1 MRIGV
6 MANIQFSMFSSGVA
20 NTSIAVYELLA
31 ALGHTVELVNM
42 NTAAW
47 WDDCKGLE
55 SAFKVVALPD
65 ASGYDLLFEID
76 RLILLEKERKRIAAK
91 SVWILRHTFLVQE
104 MELCLYP
111 TVSTPKRELEGLHEV
126 WMFDTLAAEEG
137 ALQAVELLARCPVRV
152 IPYLWTPSIAATHLK
167 EIESPSWIAT
177 TVTELRSLEGKG
189 VLPKWKFHVTETNMS
204 NTSSTVIPLVVLR
217 EAKRQGISLGEWKI
231 HNSQALLQSQFF
243 KQNILAHCSD
253 LDVSG
258 TCVGRQR
265 CPEWTLQP
273 MSCVLSHLRFT
284 TLRPTLLD
292 VVWCGVPLVHNSA
305 ILKDVGCGLERLF
318 YPDNAIGE
326 ACQAIRRME
335 HDFVSMEGI
344 FAPGALDAVRGKI
357 GAQYTPS
364 SSASRAVWSGLI
376 GAKTLP
382 LVMNPVPAPAAEP
395 AAKGRVLRV
404 GFADMW
410 ENFNPAYNFFTL
422 MLGAAGAAL
431 DPPVEVVG
439 GPATA
444 ADTVVFFGPF
454 GESWKA
460 LPAEQPKIHFSGEF
474 TAPIEGPGVKLNLG
488 FHHFDML
495 ADDYLRFPLWILE
508 IDWFGAQADRI
519 VNPKPIPLAAC
530 TQVRAAELGRKKKFC
545 AFVVSNP
552 SNPVRNTAFQWL
564 SEYKDVDS
572 AGAVMNTMGPNL
584 FAGAGGGGGELKK
597 FEFLKDYK
605 FCLTYENTAGR
616 GYTTEKFLH
625 AKAAG
630 CIPIYWGDPMVER
643 DFCMGGAID
652 ARKVKTKE
660 ELIELVRT
668 VDENDSEWLKRYS
681 VPALDDYRVA
691 WCRRTMAEC
700 CRRIFKLGGFDTSG
714 MPRMLVGRAPAAAP
728 APAPAPSGRASTIET
743 PLMVTCVNRK
753 FLPSLQQWLISVGAQ
768 AKGMSGLSARVYIF
782 SDIPADT
789 LASLKEKFKFA
800 SFVPLPDSAPPEGA
814 FADFWKPQHYGW
826 KLWIYSQL
834 SKEAG
839 LAGRMVLYMDAGA
852 FLCRWPVAWLQKAQE
867 KGICFLEDPREENRR
882 WCSPEFC
889 AALKVTEAEL
899 GAQQTLGGLVAFRCG
914 ATSAPLF
921 DEALKLAYRREVL
934 AGEKWAGTAADGRP
948 YGHRHDQSI
957 LSILGRRAAVATEP
971 LDTVYCDKSLRKT
984 FNGGKCIY
992 VHRGQFAVH
1001 VPFSEGIDD
1010 AYVINLDRRADRL
1023 EKLWAS
1029 SPELQGRVERWPA
1042 VDGRALQM
1050 TPAIATFLKP
1060 NDFMWKKA
1068 ISGCA
1073 LSHLGLWW
1081 KLATETNEIESYLI
1095 LEDDVKFKEG
1105 WEKMWRQAVAG
1116 DAVPEDCDIIYLGG
1130 VLPPNRDGWNEK
1142 CKERV
1147 NDFFCRVKENTMWGQ
1162 DKPNRYFHFC
1172 AYSYILTKRG
1182 AQKVIDILR
1191 AGKGCWTS
1199 ADHVLC
1205 NPVDVLKAYVMDPI
1219 MAGCYQDDDPKYA
1232 TSQFNDFSRIDGFD
1246 SDLWNND
1253 ERFSEEERAMAVEGG
1268 ELDIKAVLADAM
1280 GRPAAAAPAV
1290 PAAPLT
1296 AKKCGGKP
1304 VITLPRQFLCMDRH
1318 ALKLEQLHEADWLMA
1333 LFGSPT
1339 LFSIDTVSPSS
1350 APPASPPVFILQKP
1364 HIEAATTLLARW
1376 SAAGAKFSILHMSD
1390 ETLDDPLDSYELPG
1404 CEKVL
1409 RFYLRNDVPC
1419 PEKVTTIP
1427 LGYHWTLREGSKN
1440 PLSLTP
1446 KLPFRELVWSFHG
1459 TNWRGRKE
1467 AVKPLIDLSGAH
1479 LAVFYEEWLGA
1490 EALGKE
1496 QYISTLLNSV
1506 FVPCPEGVNGET
1518 FRFYEALEC
1527 GCVPLIVRTDRNS
1540 AWVDWLQ
1547 EHMQIVDL
1555 PSWQA
1560 AATFVEHLLANKE
1573 KLEKYRDVVLGSWVK
1588 WRQQLLGEGV
1598 DWLT

>member
-1 MRIGV
+1 
-6 MANIQFSMFSSGVA
+6 MFSSGVT
-20 NTSIAVYELLA
+20 NTSIAIYEMLT
-31 ALGHTVELVNM
+31 ALGHTVDLVNM
-42 NTAAW
+42 NTTPW
-47 WDDCKGLE
+47 WDDCKGLQ
-55 SAFKVVALPD
+55 SSFRVVPISD
-65 ASGYDLLFEID
+65 ASGYDFLFEID
-76 RLILLEKERKRIAAK
+76 RLFLLEKDRKRIAAK

-104 MELCLYP
+104 MEWCLYP
-111 TVSTPKRELEGLHEV
+111 TVSTPKREFEGLHEV

-137 ALQAVELLARCPVRV
+137 ALQAVELLTRCPVRV
-152 IPYLWTPSIAATHLK
+152 IPYLWTPSIAATHTK
-167 EIESPSWIAT
+167 EIGSPSWIAT
-177 TVTELRSLEGKG
+177 TISELRSLEEKAAPPP
-189 VLPKWKFHVTETNMS
+189 PKWKFHVTETNMS

-217 EAKRQGISLGEWKI
+217 EAKRQGIPIGEWKI
-231 HNSQALLQSQFF
+231 HNSQALLNSRFF
-243 KQNILAHCSD
+243 KENILAHCSD

-258 TCVGRQR
+258 ACVGRQR

-284 TLRPTLLD
+284 SLRPSLLD
-292 VVWCGVPLVHNSA
+292 VVWSGVPLIHNSRP
-305 ILKDVGCGLERLF
+305 LKDIGSGLERLF
-318 YPDNAIGE
+318 YADNNIGE
-326 ACQAIRRME
+326 ACHAIRQME
-335 HDFVSMEGI
+335 HDFVTMGGI
-344 FAPGALDAVRGKI
+344 FSPTALETIRGEI
-357 GAQYTPS
+357 ESRFSPS
-364 SSASRAVWSGLI
+364 SITSRATWNGLI
-376 GAKTLP
+376 GSNTLP
-382 LVMNPVPAPAAEP
+382 IVMNPAAAHVAPVAPVTPVAP
-395 AAKGRVLRV
+395 VASTKVFRV

-422 MLGAAGAAL
+422 MLGAAGATL
-431 DPPVEVVG
+431 NPRVEVVG

-444 ADTVVFFGPF
+444 EDAVVIFGPF
-454 GESWKA
+454 GETWKA
-460 LPAEQPKIHFSGEF
+460 LPVEQPKIHFSGEF

-508 IDWFGAQADRI
+508 VDWFGAAADQI
-519 VNPKPIPLAAC
+519 VNPKPIPLEAC
-530 TQVRAAELGRKKKFC
+530 TQVRAADLPRKKKFC

-552 SNPVRNTAFQWL
+552 SNSVRNTAFQWL
-564 SEYKDVDS
+564 SEYKNVDS
-572 AGAVMNTMGPNL
+572 AGAVMNTMGPAL

-643 DFCMGGAID
+643 DFCLGGAID

-660 ELIELVRT
+660 ELIELVRA
-668 VDENDSEWLKRYS
+668 VDESDSEWLKRYS

-700 CRRIFKLGGFDTSG
+700 SRRIFKLGGFDTENL
-714 MPRMLVGRAPAAAP
+714 PRMLFGAAA
-728 APAPAPSGRASTIET
+728 AATATATEQRGTIET

-753 FLPSLQQWLISVGAQ
+753 FLPSLQQWLISIGAQ
-768 AKGMSGLSARVYIF
+768 SKAMPGLTARVYFF

-789 LASLKEKFKFA
+789 LESLKEKFKFA
-800 SFVPLPDSAPPEGA
+800 TFVPLPDSAAPEGA

-826 KLWIYSQL
+826 KLWIYNQL
-834 SKEAG
+834 SKEAE

-852 FLCRWPVAWLQKAQE
+852 FLCRWPVAWLKKAQE
-867 KGICFLEDPREENRR
+867 KGVCFLEDPREENRR

-899 GAQQTLGGLVAFRCG
+899 AAQQTLGGLVAFRCG
-914 ATSAPLF
+914 AAGVAPLF
-921 DEALKLAYRREVL
+921 EGALALAYRREILV
-934 AGEKWAGTAADGRP
+934 GDKWAGQGADGRP
-948 YGHRHDQSI
+948 FGHRHDQSI
-957 LSILGRRAAVATEP
+957 LSILGRRAGVATEP

-984 FNGGKCIY
+984 FNSGKCIY

-1010 AYVINLDRRADRL
+1010 AYVINLERRADRL
-1023 EKLWAS
+1023 EKLWTN
-1029 SPELQGRVERWPA
+1029 SPELKGRVERWPA
-1042 VDGRALQM
+1042 VDGRSLKM
-1050 TPAIATFLKP
+1050 TPAIAGFLKP

-1081 KLATETNEIESYLI
+1081 KLATETHDIESYLI

-1105 WEKMWRQAVAG
+1105 WEKTWRQAVVA

-1130 VLPPNRDGWNEK
+1130 VLPPNRSGWNET

-1172 AYSYILTKRG
+1172 AYSYILSKKG
-1182 AQKVIDILR
+1182 AQKVIDIIR
-1191 AGKGCWTS
+1191 TANGCWTS
-1199 ADHVLC
+1199 ADHILC
-1205 NPVDVLKAYVMDPI
+1205 NPVDILKAYVMDPLV
-1219 MAGCYQDDDPKYA
+1219 AGCYQDDDPKYA

-1253 ERFSEEERAMAVEGG
+1253 ERFSDEEKAMAVAGA
-1268 ELDIKAVLADAM
+1268 ELDFKAILKDTTVA
-1280 GRPAAAAPAV
+1280 PAAAAPAAV
-1290 PAAPLT
+1290 PAATLSAP
-1296 AKKCGGKP
+1296 KCGGKP
-1304 VITLPRQFLCMDRH
+1304 VVILPRQFLCMDRH
-1318 ALKLEQLHEADWLMA
+1318 ALKLGQLHEADWLMA

-1339 LFSIDTVSPSS
+1339 VFSIDAVGPDSPPLTG
-1350 APPASPPVFILQKP
+1350 AAPPVFILQKP
-1364 HIEAATTLLARW
+1364 HIQAATTLLTRW
-1376 SAAGAKFSILHMSD
+1376 SAAGAKFLILHMSD
-1390 ETLDDPLDSYELPG
+1390 ETLDDSLDIYELPG

-1409 RFYLRNDVPC
+1409 RFYVRGDLPC

-1440 PLSLTP
+1440 PLNLTP
-1446 KLPFRELVWSFHG
+1446 RLPFRELVWSFHG

-1467 AVKPLIDLSGAH
+1467 ALKPLIDLSGAH
-1479 LAVFYEEWLGA
+1479 LANFYDQWLGS

-1496 QYISTLLNSV
+1496 QYIATLLNSV
-1506 FVPCPEGVNGET
+1506 FAPCPEGVNGET

-1527 GCVPLIVRTDRNS
+1527 GCVPLIVRTESNS
-1540 AWVDWLQ
+1540 AWVDWTQ
-1547 EHMQIVDL
+1547 EHLQIVDL
-1555 PSWQA
+1555 PSWSA
-1560 AATFVEHLLANKE
+1560 AASFMEHLLANKE
-1573 KLEKYRDVVLGSWVK
+1573 KLEKYREVLLGSWIR
-1588 WRQQLLGEGV
+1588 WRGRLLDEGV
-1598 DWLT
+1598 DWLKA